1 MNGSD
6 LMDALYKAKD
16 IDTGEWVEGN
26 LFVLNGIPYI
36 KNEYETVHIDDETI
50 CFIFYF
56 DSQTGRRIWENDIF
70 EFDGLLF
77 VIQYLEANGM
87 FLAVSLINGDAFP
100 LENIY
105 RIINNVTIVG
115 NFYDNPELL
124 GMEAENDS

>member
-1 MNGSD
+1 
-6 LMDALYKAKD
+6 MDALYKAKD

-70 EFDGLLF
+70 EFDDQKYVLQYF
-77 VIQYLEANGM
+77 VETRDFIG
-87 FLAVSLINGDAFP
+87 VSITSDKVLVNDIT
-100 LENIY
+100 NIIAY
-105 RIINNVTIVG
+105 CKIIGNIFDDFDRLTEGSEKNV
-115 NFYDNPELL
+115 D
-124 GMEAENDS
+124 